1 MYHDPRRLYWWNG
14 MKKDITDYVSKCLN
28 RRQIKYEHRRPG
40 GLMQRLPIPEWKW
53 ERVTMDFVSGLPR
66 TSRGFDSVWV
76 IVDRSTKS
84 AHFIP
89 THSSYSAERPAR
101 IYIREVVRL
110 HGHGFS
116 STDRWSVPER
126 TIRVLEDM
134 PRACVI
140 DFGGAWDQHLPLA
153 EFAYNNAYHSGIEMA
168 PFEALYGGRCRSPIG
183 WFDGFEAESAH
194 ATCCVIR

>member
-1 MYHDPRRLYWWNG
+1 MYRDPRRLYWWNG
-14 MKKDITDYVSKCLN
+14 MKKDIADHVSKCLN
-28 RRQIKYEHRRPG
+28 IGQVKYEHRRPG

-66 TSRGFDSVWV
+66 TSGGFDSIWV

-89 THSSYSAERPAR
+89 THSSYSAERTAK
-101 IYIREVVRL
+101 IYIREVVRP
-110 HGHGFS
+110 HGAFHPR
-116 STDRWSVPER
+116 TDGRSER
-126 TIRVLEDM
+126 TIQVLEDM

-140 DFGGAWDQHLPLA
+140 DFGGTWDQHLPLA
-153 EFAYNNAYHSGIEMA
+153 EFSYNNGYHSGIEMA

-183 WFDGFEAESAH
+183 WFDGFEAESGLP
-194 ATCCVIR
+194 TYCVIR

>member
-1 MYHDPRRLYWWNG
+1 
-14 MKKDITDYVSKCLN
+14 MKKDIADHVSKCLN
-28 RRQIKYEHRRPG
+28 RRRVKYEHRRPG
-40 GLMQRLPIPEWKW
+40 GLMQRLPIHEWKW

-110 HGHGFS
+110 HGVPISIISDRGTQFTSKFWRAVQRDLGTEVHL
-116 STDRWSVPER
+116 STAFHPQTDGRSER
-126 TIRVLEDM
+126 TIQILEDM

-140 DFGGAWDQHLPLA
+140 DFGGAWDRIYL
-153 EFAYNNAYHSGIEMA
+153 
-168 PFEALYGGRCRSPIG
+168 
-183 WFDGFEAESAH
+183 
-194 ATCCVIR
+194 